1 MQPSRSNVI
10 LKGFAL
16 KNLPPSE
23 STIATVTSRKEEI
36 PRRATG
42 LAWNDKGLPPLK
54 MHVILTTVREE
65 ESPVKRLFLMRFL
78 ISIRNDNICKKV
90 MKFLAGTSE

>member
-10 LKGFAL
+10 LKGFAE

-36 PRRATG
+36 PWRA
-42 LAWNDKGLPPLK
+42 KGLPPLK
-54 MHVILTTVREE
+54 THVILTTVREE
-65 ESPVKRLFLMRFL
+65 ESPVKRIFLMRFL